1 MKTLI
6 ILLITILTL
15 NVSAQNIALN
25 KPVRVSSLET
35 PTFLASSINDGYQ
48 TTRWSSKW
56 LDNEWVIIDLGS
68 LYNINLIRV
77 NWENARAKAYQIL
90 TSDDTLT
97 WRVIYS
103 NTADFPKGIY
113 NLSINGYGRYVKLIG
128 LTRAT
133 MYGLSIYELEVYG
146 SKRLSCGQCKSII
159 DSLSSL
165 VKSLTIYS
173 DSLKIA
179 NYNTQYK
186 LAKLRQ
192 SQFMDSI
199 EFIGFNDTISGTFT
213 KLTEKEYNI
222 IPKFSNQILT
232 RYPINTPQGIKTKE
246 ITITELKR

>member
-1 MKTLI
+1 MKSILI
-6 ILLITILTL
+6 ILIAFITLTL
-15 NVSAQNIALN
+15 SGQNIALN
-25 KPVRVSSLET
+25 KPVRVSSLENS
-35 PTFLASSINDGYQ
+35 TFLASSINDGSQ
-48 TTRWSSKW
+48 MTRWSSKW
-56 LDNEWVIIDLGS
+56 LDNEWVIIDLQGS
-68 LYNINLIRV
+68 YNIERIRV
-77 NWENARAKAYQIL
+77 NWENARAKDYQIL
-90 TSDDTLT
+90 VSDDTLT
-97 WRVIYS
+97 WRIIYS
-103 NTADFPKGIY
+103 NTSDFPKGIY
-113 NLSINGYGRYVKLIG
+113 NLPVNGYGRFVKLIG
-128 LTRAT
+128 LSRQT

-146 SKRLSCGQCKSII
+146 SKCLSCGQCKSMI

-179 NYNTQYK
+179 NYNTQYQ
-186 LAKLRQ
+186 LNKLRQ